1 MTGLPIPLPTGYGGP
16 SKEDIMSE
24 NMEVMASEVEAPKKV
39 AFMNKKYSNA
49 DRIQREEEELERMI
63 AEQKGEAEDQE
74 PQEAEPSNAEER
86 SFKKR
91 YGDLRRHQQQKEKEY
106 EDRIKAL
113 EQQLTQAAKQEM
125 RLPKSDEDIE
135 AWASKYPDVA
145 AIVETIAIK
154 KAKEQSADL
163 EERVRA
169 VDEMRETA
177 AREKAEAELMRLHPD
192 FDTIRDSDD
201 FHEWADEQPKW
212 VQDALYE
219 NDTDAKSAARAI
231 DLYKAD
237 RGITKKKTATSKDA
251 ARSVNTRNQRSG
263 IQADGNGTAI
273 RESDV
278 QKMSA
283 VEYERHSD
291 EIMEAI
297 RTGNF
302 IYDLS
307 GSAR

>member
-1 MTGLPIPLPTGYGGP
+1 
-16 SKEDIMSE
+16 
-24 NMEVMASEVEAPKKV
+24 MEVMASEVEAPKKV
-39 AFMNKKYSNA
+39 AFANRKYSNA
-49 DRIQREEEELERMI
+49 DRIKKEEEELEQLI
-63 AEQKGEAEDQE
+63 AEQKGEAVQE
-74 PQEAEPSNAEER
+74 EPKEAEPTNAEEK

-113 EQQLTQAAKQEM
+113 ETQLTQATNSEI

-135 AWASKYPDVA
+135 AWATKYPDVA

-154 KAKEQSADL
+154 KAKEQAQGL
-163 EERVRA
+163 EDRVREI
-169 VDEMRETA
+169 DEMKANA
-177 AREKAEAELMRLHPD
+177 AREKAEVELLKLHPD
-192 FDTIRDSDD
+192 FGTIRDSDD
-201 FHEWADEQPKW
+201 FHEWAEEQPKW

-219 NDTDAKSAARAI
+219 NDADARSAARAI

-237 RGITKKKTATSKDA
+237 RNITTKKSATAKDA
-251 ARSVNTRNQRSG
+251 ARSVGARNERSKPNSAAMSG
-263 IQADGNGTAI
+263 AI

-283 VEYERHSD
+283 TEYEKNAD
-291 EIMEAI
+291 DIMEAI